1 MWRGSSKVAVVVLA
15 GSAFLFSACGDSAQ
29 LPLSAGFGP
38 DPQLPP
44 PNVTLL
50 PTVNIAPAV
59 GWRTGEQ
66 PTPAPGLA
74 VTAFA
79 MGLDHPRNVYV
90 LPNGDVLVTETNAPP
105 KPDDNPGLRGVI
117 TRWVMNRA
125 GAGPTSANRLV
136 LLRDTHKSGTAD
148 TRSVFLEG
156 LNSPFGMALIGN
168 QLFVADTDAIHR
180 YHYDAGQTRIEDVGS
195 VLTELPAGPIN
206 RHWTKNL
213 VASPD
218 GRFVYVGIGS
228 NSNVGENGL
237 AAEEGRAQIWEVDVR
252 TGAHRS
258 YATGLRNP
266 NGLAFAQQP
275 KPVLWTAVNERDGLG
290 SDLVPDYMTAVR
302 GDGFYGWPY
311 SYYGRHV
318 DERVHPQRPDLV
330 ARALVPDYALGAHTA
345 SLGLAITADS
355 GLPPPFTSGAFIG
368 QHGSWNRR
376 PPSGYRVIFVR
387 FVEGRPIGMPI
398 DVLTD
403 FLNADGQARG
413 RPVGIAFGHGGVLV
427 ADDVGNVIWRIHSVT
442 PAPP

>member
-1 MWRGSSKVAVVVLA
+1 MRRASSKVAVVVLT
-15 GSAFLFSACGDSAQ
+15 GSAFLFSACGGSAQ
-29 LPLSAGFGP
+29 LPLSASFGP
-38 DPQLPP
+38 EPQLPP

-59 GWRTGEQ
+59 GWHAGEQ

-90 LPNGDVLVTETNAPP
+90 LPNGDVLVAETNAPP

-125 GAGPTSANRLV
+125 GAGPPSANRLV
-136 LLRDTHKSGTAD
+136 LLRDTHGSGTAD
-148 TRSVFLEG
+148 MHSVFLEG
-156 LNSPFGMALIGN
+156 LNSPFGMALIGD
-168 QLFVADTDAIHR
+168 QLFVADTDMIRRYR
-180 YHYDAGQTRIEDVGS
+180 YHPGQTRIDEAGS
-195 VLTELPAGPIN
+195 VLTELPAGRIN

-237 AAEEGRAQIWEVDVR
+237 AAEEGRAQILEVDVR

-302 GDGFYGWPY
+302 DDGFYGWPY
-311 SYYGRHV
+311 SYYGQHV
-318 DERVHPQRPDLV
+318 DERANPQRPDLV

-355 GLPPPFTSGAFIG
+355 GLPPPFTAGAFIG

-376 PPSGYRVIFVR
+376 PLSGYRVIFVR
-387 FVEGRPIGMPI
+387 FVEGRPTGMPI

-413 RPVGIAFGHGGVLV
+413 RPVGVAVGHGGVLV
-427 ADDVGNVIWRIHSVT
+427 ADDVGNAIWRIHSAT
-442 PAPP
+442 PR